1 MSQTLYQKQH
11 PNGCQGY
18 GPIYGSGAWMDPH
31 FALPKEEI
39 RGQTGEFPIFAV
51 QNREFTRLTPNKSFN
66 L

>member
-1 MSQTLYQKQH
+1 
-11 PNGCQGY
+11 
-18 GPIYGSGAWMDPH
+18 MDPH